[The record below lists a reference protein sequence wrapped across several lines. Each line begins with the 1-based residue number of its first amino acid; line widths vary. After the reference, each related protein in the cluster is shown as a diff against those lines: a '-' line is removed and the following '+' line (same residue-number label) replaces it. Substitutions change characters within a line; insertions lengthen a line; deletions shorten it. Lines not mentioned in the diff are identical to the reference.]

1 MKISKEARAGLK
13 KPLGKVY
20 TTLEAVKTLSKRHR
34 VISVG
39 DICTLALLCIG
50 IRPHL
55 AVFDLRYMRKAL
67 PQEMALILKR
77 EFGNTKTI
85 KNRHG
90 TVSGK
95 LLKNA
100 NEIMKKGGAIKIDGE
115 EDLTALAF
123 IKNADAHSIIVY
135 GQPNEGMVIVKPDKK
150 TKEIVNRILMAR
162 G

>member
-1 MKISKEARAGLK
+1 MRISEQARTRLK
-13 KPLGKVY
+13 KPLGRVY
-20 TTLEAVKTLSKRHR
+20 TSLERVKALSRKHR
-34 VISVG
+34 IISVG

-55 AVFDLRYMRKAL
+55 AVFDLKYLRRPL
-67 PQEMALILKR
+67 PPGMAIILKR
-77 EFGNTKTI
+77 EFRNTRKL

-90 TVSGK
+90 TLSDS
-95 LLKNA
+95 LLKDA
-100 NEIMKKGGAIKIDGE
+100 KTIMKRGGAIKIDGE

-135 GQPNEGMVIVKPDKK
+135 GQPDEGIVVVKPDRK
-150 TKEIVNRILMAR
+150 TKKLVEEILT